1 MSLKIKV
8 CGMREATN
16 IAEVAALPIDYMG
29 FIFYDKSPRYVTD
42 FKATQTDVTKVGV
55 FVNADF
61 DFILSRIVDFDLKML
76 QLHTETPH
84 EIQRLKQYLSHK
96 GHTNIPIIKVFSVGE
111 NFDFT
116 QLIDYE
122 EVADYFLFDTQT
134 PKHGGSG
141 IKFDWNILKQYD
153 LEKPFFLAGGI
164 SAADAPAI
172 LNLNL
177 KNLYAID
184 LNSKFEIRPA
194 LKDITLLS
202 TFISQIITHRSHRG
216 HRTHS
221 K

>member
-8 CGMREATN
+8 CGMREAAN
-16 IAEVAALPIDYMG
+16 IEEIAALPIDYMG

-42 FKATQTDVTKVGV
+42 FNATKTDKTKVGV

-61 DFILSRIVDFDLKML
+61 DFILNKIIDFDLKML
-76 QLHTETPH
+76 QLHTETPDR
-84 EIQRLKQYLSHK
+84 IKGLKQYLSNN
-96 GHTNIPIIKVFSVGE
+96 GHANIQIMKVFSVGE

-116 QLIDYE
+116 QLVDYE
-122 EVADYFLFDTQT
+122 LITDYFLFDTQT

-141 IKFDWNILKQYD
+141 LKFDWNLLKQYD

-164 SAADAPAI
+164 SAADAQPI

-194 LKDITLLS
+194 FKSVKLLS
-202 TFISQIITHRSHRG
+202 TFISQLNSPQIIHISTNY
-216 HRTHS
+216 
-221 K
+221 

>member
-8 CGMREATN
+8 CGMREAAN
-16 IAEVAALPIDYMG
+16 IVEISALPIDYMG

-42 FKATQTDVTKVGV
+42 FKATQTNKIKVGV

-61 DFILSRIVDFDLKML
+61 DFILNKIIDFDLKML
-76 QLHTETPH
+76 QLHTETP
-84 EIQRLKQYLSHK
+84 EMIKRLKQYLSNNDHA
-96 GHTNIPIIKVFSVGE
+96 TIQIMKVFSVGE

-122 EVADYFLFDTQT
+122 LVADYFLFDTQT

-141 IKFDWNILKQYD
+141 LKFDWNLLKQYD

-164 SAADAPAI
+164 SATDAPMI

-194 LKDITLLS
+194 LKNANLLS
-202 TFISQIITHRSHRG
+202 TFISKINSPRINTN
-216 HRTHS
+216 
-221 K
+221 

>member
-8 CGMREATN
+8 CGLREAAN
-16 IAEVAALPIDYMG
+16 IAEIATLPIDYMG
-29 FIFYDKSPRYVTD
+29 FIFYEKSPRYVTD
-42 FKATQTDVTKVGV
+42 FRATKTDITKVGV

-61 DFILSRIVDFDLKML
+61 DFILNKIVDFDLKML
-76 QLHTETPH
+76 QLHTETPV
-84 EIQRLKQYLSHK
+84 IMARLKQYLSNH
-96 GHTNIPIIKVFSVGE
+96 GHSAIQIMKVFSVGE

-116 QLIDYE
+116 QLADYE
-122 EVADYFLFDTQT
+122 YVADYFLFDTQT

-141 IKFDWNILKQYD
+141 LKFDWNILKQYD

-164 SAADAPAI
+164 SAADAPTI

-194 LKDITLLS
+194 FKNFTLLS
-202 TFISQIITHRSHRG
+202 AFISQIKI
-216 HRTHS
+216 HRTHRFTQDT
-221 K
+221 

>member
-8 CGMREATN
+8 CGMREAAN

-42 FKATQTDVTKVGV
+42 FKATKTDKTKVGV

-61 DFILSRIVDFDLKML
+61 DFILNKIVDFDLKML
-76 QLHTETPH
+76 QLHTENPNM
-84 EIQRLKQYLSHK
+84 IKRLKQYLSNH
-96 GHTNIPIIKVFSVGE
+96 GHTAIQIMKVFSVGE

-116 QLIDYE
+116 QLADYE

-141 IKFDWNILKQYD
+141 LKFDWNLLKQYN

-164 SAADAPAI
+164 SATDASAI

-194 LKDITLLS
+194 FKNAQLLS
-202 TFISQIITHRSHRG
+202 EFISQINSPQITSIS
-216 HRTHS
+216 TNCL
-221 K
+221 

>member
-8 CGMREATN
+8 CGMREAAN
-16 IAEVAALPIDYMG
+16 IAEISALPIDYMG

-42 FKATQTDVTKVGV
+42 FNATKTDITKVGV
-55 FVNADF
+55 FVHGDF
-61 DFILSRIVDFDLKML
+61 DFILNKIVDFDLKML
-76 QLHTETPH
+76 QLHTFNPL
-84 EIQRLKQYLSHK
+84 EIKRLKAYLSDY
-96 GHTNIPIIKVFSVGE
+96 GYANIQIMKVFSVGG

-116 QLIDYE
+116 QLVDYE
-122 EVADYFLFDTQT
+122 AVADYFLFDTQT

-141 IKFDWNILKQYD
+141 LKFDWNLLKQYD
-153 LEKPFFLAGGI
+153 LGKPFFLAGGI

-194 LKDITLLS
+194 FKNVKLLS
-202 TFISQIITHRSHRG
+202 AFISHLNPTRITPIS
-216 HRTHS
+216 TNY
-221 K
+221 

>member
-1 MSLKIKV
+1 MKIKV
-8 CGMREATN
+8 CGMREAAN
-16 IAEVAALPIDYMG
+16 ITEVAALPIDYMG

-42 FKATQTDVTKVGV
+42 FNATKTDITKVGV

-61 DFILSRIVDFDLKML
+61 DFILNKIVDFDLKML

-84 EIQRLKQYLSHK
+84 IIKRLKEYLSNY
-96 GHTNIPIIKVFSVGE
+96 GYATIQIMKVFAVGE

-116 QLIDYE
+116 QLVDYE
-122 EVADYFLFDTQT
+122 LVTDYFLFDTQT

-141 IKFDWNILKQYD
+141 LKFDWNLLKQYH

-164 SAADAPAI
+164 SAADAPVI

-194 LKDITLLS
+194 FKNVTLLS
-202 TFISQIITHRSHRG
+202 TFISHLNPTRISQISTNFL
-216 HRTHS
+216 
-221 K
+221 

>member
-1 MSLKIKV
+1 
-8 CGMREATN
+8 MREAAN
-16 IAEVAALPIDYMG
+16 IAEIAALPIDYMG

-42 FKATQTDVTKVGV
+42 FKATKTDITKVGV

-61 DFILSRIVDFDLKML
+61 DFILNKIIDFDLKML
-76 QLHTETPH
+76 QLHTENPQM
-84 EIQRLKQYLSHK
+84 IKRLKQYLSNY
-96 GHTNIPIIKVFSVGE
+96 GHAAIQIMKVFSIGE

-141 IKFDWNILKQYD
+141 LKFDWNILKQYD

-164 SAADAPAI
+164 TATDAPTI

-194 LKDITLLS
+194 FKNATLLS
-202 TFISQIITHRSHRG
+202 AFISQLNSSQITQIN
-216 HRTHS
+216 TNCL
-221 K
+221 

>member
-1 MSLKIKV
+1 MKIKV
-8 CGMREATN
+8 CGMREAAN

-42 FKATQTDVTKVGV
+42 FKATKTDKTKVGV

-61 DFILSRIVDFDLKML
+61 DFILNKIVDFDLKML
-76 QLHTETPH
+76 QLHTETPNRIKH
-84 EIQRLKQYLSHK
+84 LKQYLSNH
-96 GHTNIPIIKVFSVGE
+96 GHTAIQIMKVFSVGE

-116 QLIDYE
+116 QLVDYE

-141 IKFDWNILKQYD
+141 LKFDWNLLKQYN

-164 SAADAPAI
+164 SATDASAI

-194 LKDITLLS
+194 FKNVQLLS
-202 TFISQIITHRSHRG
+202 TFISQLNSTRIVRINTNCL
-216 HRTHS
+216 
-221 K
+221 